1 MLVPLGG
8 VTSGVEPF
16 YAPAVAFGDEPWL
29 VCQRWL
35 WPFHRWLTT
44 GDLINYCDV
53 QHRIIRLYANLVG
66 LSTLIRGPRGQ
77 LAMGWWWIPT
87 SMVVSWTMP
96 ISNYADPRGMLRDR

>member
-1 MLVPLGG
+1 MFVPPGR
-8 VTSGVEPF
+8 TIPRVEPF
-16 YAPAVAFGDEPWL
+16 YAPAVAFGNEPWL

-66 LSTLIRGPRGQ
+66 LSTLIRGPRGR
-77 LAMGWWWIPT
+77 LVMGWWWIP
-87 SMVVSWTMP
+87 MVVSWTMP
-96 ISNYADPRGMLRDR
+96 INYADPRGMLRDR